1 MEEYQKDAFR
11 REMNFSALERMSAYL
26 NNCPRAIDEGEV
38 FEVMEC
44 GVSQEEAVLMLLAA
58 VCGLDETRSPE
69 ERELIRRY
77 FQPSLRRLDAQAYR
91 QNPYLQTIRF
101 PDTQDG
107 RWRMTQLFYE
117 PYELFVRD
125 YISSSVDTSP
135 GKLHSLAV
143 GYVKAEAQAKALEML
158 LPMLLDEE
166 KDIVRRGKN
175 SSKMSVPKHAD
186 PKDYRSATAL
196 EALFGYL
203 YILRRW
209 DRLEELFQAVVR
221 QNPIEY

>member
-77 FQPSLRRLDAQAYR
+77 FQPTGKESVKCSPLAIA
-91 QNPYLQTIRF
+91 
-101 PDTQDG
+101 
-107 RWRMTQLFYE
+107 
-117 PYELFVRD
+117 VRVAASHEMSHSPLC
-125 YISSSVDTSP
+125 SSSC
-135 GKLHSLAV
+135 
-143 GYVKAEAQAKALEML
+143 
-158 LPMLLDEE
+158 
-166 KDIVRRGKN
+166 RRG
-175 SSKMSVPKHAD
+175 M
-186 PKDYRSATAL
+186 
-196 EALFGYL
+196 
-203 YILRRW
+203 
-209 DRLEELFQAVVR
+209 
-221 QNPIEY
+221 